1 MSKNP
6 IELELNEMR
15 SLIAQSA
22 SDISPNNLRR
32 LEAKLRELEEQ
43 VAGAGSSDPGEAAR
57 SAIMKALAAANN
69 GKPGYLSHA
78 QIEAECKLTKSA
90 SHHHVNELEKAGKVW
105 IRKTH
110 DPVSGRPCFFVYH
123 PAAVRV

>member
-1 MSKNP
+1 MSLS
-6 IELELNEMR
+6 IEQELNELR

-22 SDISPNNLRR
+22 SGSPKTMKT
-32 LEAKLRELEEQ
+32 LEARLAALEER
-43 VAGAGSSDPGEAAR
+43 VREGSDPGAANR
-57 SAIMKALAAANN
+57 DAIMRALAVANN

-78 QIEAECKLTKSA
+78 QIEAQCKLTKSA

-110 DPVSGRPCFFVYH
+110 DPKSGRPCFFVYH
-123 PAAVRV
+123 PSAVRA